1 MAEKQRNERR
11 TSVTVMLNP
20 GRELDDRITELAA
33 QAPPFWKNSN
43 LFKLYLL
50 MIPGCLF
57 PAITLGFDAAMMNGL
72 QAVPRWDQ
80 YFDKPRGALLGIMS
94 AILPLGCCIAS
105 PFVPLV
111 GDRWGRRAG
120 IFFGAAVMLCGGI
133 IQGTSVNFAMFLV
146 SRFII
151 GCGLVFANAYAP
163 MLIGELAHAKQRQV
177 ITSLYQTSW
186 YIGAI
191 LAAWTTFGT
200 FSMHSDASWRIP
212 SYLQAAPAIIP
223 MGFIF
228 FLPESPR
235 WLIANGRADEAKA
248 MLVKWH
254 GNGDENDEYVKLEFQ
269 QMRNVIEA
277 EVNSSAGWKTLFATP
292 GNRRRVLILVCLGCF
307 SQWSGNGLVSYYL
320 VRVLETVGVTNARDR
335 NILNG
340 CLMIFNWITSVV
352 SAFLTARLKRRTQF
366 LVSVF
371 GMLAVFATQT
381 LCAGLFNV
389 NKDHQAGQAVIAM
402 LFLFYI
408 FYNLAFNA
416 LLYSYPVEILP
427 YPIRA
432 KGFSLLMFFGKASN
446 FINIMVNPIGL
457 KALEWKFYF
466 VYVAWLSIE
475 CLIIYFFFVETKGPS
490 LEAIAAVFDG
500 ETNGTPD
507 SADEIERGDDLNE
520 KKQWNAVHKE

>member
-1 MAEKQRNERR
+1 M
-11 TSVTVMLNP
+11 
-20 GRELDDRITELAA
+20 
-33 QAPPFWKNSN
+33 
-43 LFKLYLL
+43 
-50 MIPGCLF
+50 
-57 PAITLGFDAAMMNGL
+57 
-72 QAVPRWDQ
+72 
-80 YFDKPRGALLGIMS
+80 
-94 AILPLGCCIAS
+94 CC
-105 PFVPLV
+105 
-111 GDRWGRRAG
+111 D
-120 IFFGAAVMLCGGI
+120 
-133 IQGTSVNFAMFLV
+133 
-146 SRFII
+146 
-151 GCGLVFANAYAP
+151 YA
-163 MLIGELAHAKQRQV
+163 
-177 ITSLYQTSW
+177 
-186 YIGAI
+186 
-191 LAAWTTFGT
+191 TTFNP
-200 FSMHSDASWRIP
+200 F
-212 SYLQAAPAIIP
+212 Y
-223 MGFIF
+223 
-228 FLPESPR
+228 
-235 WLIANGRADEAKA
+235 
-248 MLVKWH
+248 
-254 GNGDENDEYVKLEFQ
+254 
-269 QMRNVIEA
+269 
-277 EVNSSAGWKTLFATP
+277 
-292 GNRRRVLILVCLGCF
+292 
-307 SQWSGNGLVSYYL
+307 SYYL

-340 CLMIFNWITSVV
+340 CLMIFSTFYTFVLAMQTCLIHIPDWITSVV